1 MSLARAL
8 KILLSVA
15 ATAATLGCHDSTAPA
30 TLTVSAVSPDVGPV
44 LGGTSVTIIGV
55 NFIDV
60 TSVTIGGI
68 ELTGR
73 TVVGTTQ
80 IAGTTPVGDAFGPAD
95 IIVTS
100 GSHGSGTC
108 SGCFSYV
115 PGVSPQTIAAGIW
128 HTCGLTTRGTA
139 YCWGDNSV
147 GQLGDGSS
155 RGSSTPVAV
164 SGGLS
169 FSSLATNGTPPSA
182 GPPPEFVNDHTCGLT
197 SSGAAYCWGDN
208 SAGQL
213 GNGSTTGSS
222 TPVAVSGGLS
232 FTALATGG
240 VHTCGLTSA
249 GVAYCW
255 GANYAGQ
262 LGVGTTTG
270 PQTCAVTVSG
280 LGYFELTCS
289 TVPVAVS
296 GGFSFRDLAA
306 GGIHTCGLTSA
317 GAAYCWGLSVGASN
331 STVPAPVA
339 TGLRWASIT
348 ARGHYTC
355 GVTLGESAYCW
366 GENSAGQLGTGS
378 TTSSSTPVAI
388 SGGLTFSAIAPGGD
402 HTCGLTTSGAA
413 YCWGDNSS
421 GQLGNGSTSS
431 SSVPVAV
438 SGDLSFSAL
447 ATSRRHHT
455 CGLTTSGAV
464 YCWGDNYSGQLGN
477 GTTTSSSVPVKVA
490 GPP

>member
-30 TLTVSAVSPDVGPV
+30 TLTVSAVSPDVRPV

-182 GPPPEFVNDHTCGLT
+182 GPPPDFVNDHTCGLT

-232 FTALATGG
+232 FTA
-240 VHTCGLTSA
+240 
-249 GVAYCW
+249 
-255 GANYAGQ
+255 
-262 LGVGTTTG
+262 
-270 PQTCAVTVSG
+270 
-280 LGYFELTCS
+280 
-289 TVPVAVS
+289 
-296 GGFSFRDLAA
+296 LAA

-355 GVTLGESAYCW
+355 GVTPGGTAYCW
-366 GENSAGQLGTGS
+366 GENPAGQLGSGS
-378 TTSSSTPVAI
+378 TTSSSTPVAV
-388 SGGLTFSAIAPGGD
+388 SGGLSFSAIAPGGD